1 MSSFERRRPKRR
13 VLIADDSALMRSL
26 LIEQI
31 GANTDFEVAGEA
43 ATGYEAIRLVHE
55 LKPDVLTLD
64 LAMPDLGGLEAL
76 HYIMSQAPLPVV
88 IVSAQSRALADSAL
102 RALMDYGAVDIVPK
116 PLGGSVA
123 DMQEF
128 RQRLTQSLYLSLT
141 ARLRH
146 LPAQMRTPHRSPHAE
161 RTEHTRARCA
171 VAIAASTGGPLALSE
186 IVPRL
191 PADLPAAILIVQH
204 MPALFTTYLARRLD
218 ALSELT
224 VRDADQGLTIEEG
237 VVYVAHGGMH
247 LDLER
252 RDGAVHVQL
261 TDGPALWGVRPAADV
276 LFHGVA
282 RTFGPASVGV
292 VLTGMGRDGA
302 DGARAIAAVGGST
315 LVQDEESCVVPS
327 MPRSAAAF
335 SDAVVPL
342 EDIAASIV
350 ARAKS
355 RVGSRH
361 G

>member
-1 MSSFERRRPKRR
+1 MFSSERRRPKRR

-31 GANTDFEVAGEA
+31 GANSDFEVVGEA
-43 ATGYEAIRLVHE
+43 GTGYEAIRLVHE

-88 IVSAQSRALADSAL
+88 IVSAQTRALADPAM
-102 RALMDYGAVDIVPK
+102 RALMEYGAVDIVPK
-116 PLGGSVA
+116 PLGSSIA
-123 DMQEF
+123 DMQAF

-146 LPAQMRTPHRSPHAE
+146 LPPHVRAQQRAPHRD
-161 RTEHTRARCA
+161 HTNRPRARCA
-171 VAIAASTGGPLALSE
+171 VAIAASTGGPRALSQ

-204 MPALFTTYLARRLD
+204 MPALFTSYLARRLD
-218 ALSELT
+218 ALSDVT
-224 VRDADQGLTIEEG
+224 VCDAQNGMVIQEG
-237 VVYVAHGGMH
+237 VAYVAPAGMH

-252 RDGAVHVQL
+252 RDGAVHVRL
-261 TDGPALWGVRPAADV
+261 TDEPALWGVRPAADV

-282 RTFGPASVGV
+282 RTFGPASIAV

-315 LVQDEESCVVPS
+315 LVQDEDSCVVAS
-327 MPRSAAAF
+327 MPRAAAPYA
-335 SDAVVPL
+335 DAVVPL
-342 EDIAASIV
+342 DDLAADIV
-350 ARAKS
+350 ERARS
-355 RVGSRH
+355 RVGSRPL
-361 G
+361 

>member
-1 MSSFERRRPKRR
+1 MSSSERRRAKRR
-13 VLIADDSALMRSL
+13 VLIADDSALMRTL

-31 GANTDFEVAGEA
+31 VANPDFEVAGEA
-43 ATGYEAIRLVHE
+43 RTGYEAIRLVHQ

-88 IVSAQSRALADSAL
+88 IVSAQTSALADPAL
-102 RALMDYGAVDIVPK
+102 RALMEYGAVDIVAK
-116 PLGGSVA
+116 PLGSSIA
-123 DMQEF
+123 DMQAF
-128 RQRLTQSLYLSLT
+128 RQRLVQSLYLSLT
-141 ARLRH
+141 ARQRH
-146 LPAQMRTPHRSPHAE
+146 QPAHRRTSYRSPHAP
-161 RTEHTRARCA
+161 RTDHTQARCA
-171 VAIAASTGGPLALSE
+171 VAIAASTGGPFALSE

-204 MPALFTTYLARRLD
+204 MPAIFTTYLARRLD
-218 ALSELT
+218 SLSELT
-224 VRDADQGLTIEEG
+224 VCGAQEGMEIEEG
-237 VVYVAHGGMH
+237 TAYVAPGGMH

-252 RDGAVHVQL
+252 RDGKVHVRL

-302 DGARAIAAVGGST
+302 DGARAIAAVGGAT
-315 LVQDEESCVVPS
+315 LVQDEGSCVVPS
-327 MPRSAAAF
+327 MPRAAAPF

-342 EDIAASIV
+342 DDIAARIV
-350 ARAKS
+350 AGAKS
-355 RVGSRH
+355 RAGARLA
-361 G
+361 